1 MKVTV
6 IIPVYNTAPYI
17 TRCLKSV
24 LDQTYDNLEVL
35 LIDDCGTDNSME
47 LAAGL
52 LAQAGYRDTGGG
64 SMQADSARTFTV
76 LRHPENRG
84 LSAARN
90 TGLKA
95 ATGEYVFFLD
105 SDDQLPPKAIENLV
119 RMAELYSHPHMVCG
133 AVDVLPQT
141 DPAQSIHDQ
150 VQAYTEGNKKV
161 SRILLS
167 RQIPIMACNKLL
179 LRGFLI
185 ANKLQF
191 TKDLIHEDNL
201 WTFQMAP
208 HIHNLAVT
216 RQVTY
221 LYHTNTTGLSR
232 ERISTQRIDSIKTI
246 LTQQL
251 NELVN
256 ERPLRSLQEAYI
268 FFTAAWFL
276 DLLYSQKHHAY
287 YQMRQWTRATLRPLA
302 RELRYHTLKNRLLYR
317 ALYMPPTVLQTARR
331 LRRSKIS

>member
-95 ATGEYVFFLD
+95 ATGEYVVFLD

-119 RMAELYSHPHMVCG
+119 RMAELYS
-133 AVDVLPQT
+133 
-141 DPAQSIHDQ
+141 
-150 VQAYTEGNKKV
+150 
-161 SRILLS
+161 
-167 RQIPIMACNKLL
+167 
-179 LRGFLI
+179 
-185 ANKLQF
+185 
-191 TKDLIHEDNL
+191 
-201 WTFQMAP
+201 
-208 HIHNLAVT
+208 
-216 RQVTY
+216 
-221 LYHTNTTGLSR
+221 
-232 ERISTQRIDSIKTI
+232 
-246 LTQQL
+246 
-251 NELVN
+251 
-256 ERPLRSLQEAYI
+256 
-268 FFTAAWFL
+268 
-276 DLLYSQKHHAY
+276 
-287 YQMRQWTRATLRPLA
+287 
-302 RELRYHTLKNRLLYR
+302 
-317 ALYMPPTVLQTARR
+317 
-331 LRRSKIS
+331 